1 MKTPRLPE
9 DKGSALQRLRTSAR
23 RLLAP
28 SNIQSTVLSAA
39 MVFSLIAAV
48 YWILLASDRYVSE
61 AHIVIE
67 RTNLAPGDSTMAFGV
82 VAVVPG
88 LTSDQMLLRDHLL
101 SIDMLKALD
110 AKLDLRT
117 HYSYW
122 RRDPLSSLWFKNAPI
137 EKFHAYFQNRVTVE
151 VDEFTGILTV
161 KSQAYDPETA
171 QAITA
176 MLVENGERHMNAM
189 AHALAAEQV
198 AFLEKQ
204 VADLNAR
211 AVAARQELLAFQ
223 SSKQMLSPAGTA
235 QTLEMIIAKLEGE
248 LSDLQTRRNGLLGY
262 LMPDSPGVKELDLQI
277 AGTREQL
284 RKERRRLASTEGD
297 TLNRTVEQYQTLE
310 MQAQFAQDLYKSAIT
325 ALEHGRVEAT
335 RTLKKVS
342 VLQSPNLPEYAL
354 EPRRLYNSIVYLIVS
369 LLIAGLVNLV
379 IIIIRDHRD

>member
-9 DKGSALQRLRTSAR
+9 DTGSALQRLRTSAR

-110 AKLDLRT
+110 AKLDLRA

-211 AVAARQELLAFQ
+211 AVAARQELLSFQ

-284 RKERRRLASTEGD
+284 RRERRRLASTEGD

>member
-1 MKTPRLPE
+1 
-9 DKGSALQRLRTSAR
+9 
-23 RLLAP
+23 
-28 SNIQSTVLSAA
+28 
-39 MVFSLIAAV
+39 
-48 YWILLASDRYVSE
+48 
-61 AHIVIE
+61 
-67 RTNLAPGDSTMAFGV
+67 MAFGV

-284 RKERRRLASTEGD
+284 RRERRRLASTEGD

-354 EPRRLYNSIVYLIVS
+354 EPRRLYNSTVYLIVS